1 MLYAIIGLLVIIAD
15 QYIKFWVQGH
25 IALTST
31 GEEFIPGILSL
42 ANVHNDGAA
51 FGFLA
56 GSGARIPF
64 IIVAGVFTVAVIIAL
79 ATKLISGKLARWSI
93 VLVTA
98 GALSNCLDRVLYGYV
113 QDMFKTEFMNFPV
126 FNLADVFI
134 TVFAIIF
141 ALAVIFG
148 KTRRD
153 DEDDYEFEDDED
165 DEEYEKPARASRK
178 KQKRKL
184 ALFLAPVVLA
194 LLFAGASVWG
204 YLSAEKQ
211 RTADYD
217 FILAEAANE
226 SDPTTALNRYYEAI
240 TTDPTRTDA
249 YLGNDDF
256 SGMIDYLTRD
266 GELTVSESS
275 WLSRLKA
282 GLDQK
287 GSSGYS
293 STVDVLAELRAAD
306 PSGYEQ
312 VCYEIGEAY
321 LFYYSVPVEK
331 DRYAAAAT
339 WFQYAKEGY
348 PIADMYCQI
357 SACLQNIAKYE
368 KSEQHAKLYEEYQ
381 SLWSQILKLKTDAND
396 FDDDLKLRIWNEI
409 TNMIQNNA
417 KAFCEVTPPE
427 EILVAI
433 D

>member
-1 MLYAIIGLLVIIAD
+1 MLYAIIGMLVIIAD

-42 ANVHNDGAA
+42 VNVHNDGAA

-134 TVFAIIF
+134 TVFAIVF

-178 KQKRKL
+178 KQKRSKRRASRYEDDDYDEDEEDDEEYEKPSRTRKSL
-184 ALFLAPVVLA
+184 KSRRAKRAAAEEDEEDYEEPAPTPARKQPAKAQKAAAPKARTSAAKAVQSDDDP
-194 LLFAGASVWG
+194 FAGWD
-204 YLSAEKQ
+204 
-211 RTADYD
+211 R
-217 FILAEAANE
+217 AEAKA
-226 SDPTTALNRYYEAI
+226 EAPARK
-240 TTDPTRTDA
+240 T
-249 YLGNDDF
+249 
-256 SGMIDYLTRD
+256 
-266 GELTVSESS
+266 
-275 WLSRLKA
+275 
-282 GLDQK
+282 
-287 GSSGYS
+287 
-293 STVDVLAELRAAD
+293 
-306 PSGYEQ
+306 
-312 VCYEIGEAY
+312 
-321 LFYYSVPVEK
+321 
-331 DRYAAAAT
+331 AAAAAPAARPAARNAAPA
-339 WFQYAKEGY
+339 QSAQSRPAPRSAQPAAK
-348 PIADMYCQI
+348 PA
-357 SACLQNIAKYE
+357 AAPVAKPAAAPV
-368 KSEQHAKLYEEYQ
+368 AKPAAKPAPKPAARPAAAAEEEF
-381 SLWSQILKLKTDAND
+381 SLDDIL
-396 FDDDLKLRIWNEI
+396 NE
-409 TNMIQNNA
+409 
-417 KAFCEVTPPE
+417 FR
-427 EILVAI
+427 
-433 D
+433 